1 MGMAKANVK
10 TDFWHSRRGNLVL
23 GVLSL
28 LIMYIIASRAIQ
40 TGSLQQYFLTFL
52 FLGIAINR
60 LMHTV
65 RNQ

>member
-1 MGMAKANVK
+1 MAKASVK
-10 TDFWHSRRGNLVL
+10 TDFWHERRGYAAESLI
-23 GVLSL
+23 SL
-28 LIMYIIASRAIQ
+28 LAMYIIASRAIE

-60 LMHTV
+60 LTHAI